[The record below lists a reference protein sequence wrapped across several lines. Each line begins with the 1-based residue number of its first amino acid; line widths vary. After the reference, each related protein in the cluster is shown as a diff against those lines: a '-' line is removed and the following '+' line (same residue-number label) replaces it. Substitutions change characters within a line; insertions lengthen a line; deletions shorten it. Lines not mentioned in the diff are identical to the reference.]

1 MRPCGSGIGRTE
13 IYIDEKGKEW
23 INMNIGF
30 IGSAGHWGYAL
41 KQVNN
46 HKVAG
51 IAPGHPGENMEGMKK
66 SLSDLGVEV
75 VAYENYMD
83 LLAQIE
89 VAVVASRPDLNASIT
104 EECLKRDIYVFSEKP
119 LAITME
125 QLDKLREV
133 QKNSKAFVSAMFG
146 MRCLPWF
153 RTMKEA
159 LPAIGTI
166 RLLNGQKSYKLR
178 TRPDY
183 YKKQET
189 FGGIIPWVAI
199 HALDWIYAMTGLS
212 VNRIDAMT
220 NNEYNRDHG
229 DLEMTSICMFEL
241 EGGVLASV
249 SADFY
254 RPVPAKTHGDDRL
267 RIVGTEGVL
276 ESIDGVVKLIDKDG
290 ERELPLLAAEDV
302 FEQFLRRTKG
312 EDVGVSS
319 EDSFYMT
326 EVALKAEASALKK
339 KENISK

>member
-1 MRPCGSGIGRTE
+1 M
-13 IYIDEKGKEW
+13 K
-23 INMNIGF
+23 IGF
-30 IGSAGHWGYAL
+30 IGSAGHWGYAM

-46 HKVAG
+46 HEVAG
-51 IAPGHPGENMEGMKK
+51 IAPGYPGENMEGMKK
-66 SLSDLGVEV
+66 ALEDLGVEV
-75 VAYENYMD
+75 VVYENYTD

-89 VAVVASRPDLNASIT
+89 VAVVASRPDLNALIT
-104 EECLKRDIYVFSEKP
+104 AECLKRDIYVFSEKP
-119 LAITME
+119 LAVTME
-125 QLDKLREV
+125 QLEELREV
-133 QKNSKAFVSAMFG
+133 QRHSKAFVSAMFG

-153 RTMKEA
+153 RTMKAA

-183 YKKQET
+183 YKTHET

-199 HALDWIYAMTGLS
+199 HAIDWIYEMTRLPVIWS
-212 VNRIDAMT
+212 EALT
-220 NNEYNRDHG
+220 NNAYNCDHG
-229 DLEMTSICMFEL
+229 DLEMTSLCMFEL
-241 EGGVLASV
+241 EGGALASV

-276 ESIDGVVKLIDKDG
+276 ESIGGVVKLIDKDG
-290 ERELPLLAAEDV
+290 ERELPLLTAEDV

-326 EVALKAEASALKK
+326 EVALKAEALALGKRGK
-339 KENISK
+339 FVG

>member
-1 MRPCGSGIGRTE
+1 M
-13 IYIDEKGKEW
+13 K
-23 INMNIGF
+23 IGF

-46 HKVAG
+46 HEVAG
-51 IAPGHPGENMEGMKK
+51 IAPGYLEEDMEGMKK
-66 SLSDLGVEV
+66 MLSELGMEV
-75 VAYENYMD
+75 TVYENYMD
-83 LLAQIE
+83 LLAEIE
-89 VAVVASRPDLNASIT
+89 VAVVASRPDLNAPIT
-104 EECLKRDIYVFSEKP
+104 AECLKRDIYVFSEKP

-125 QLDKLREV
+125 QLEQLREA

-146 MRCLPWF
+146 MRGLPWF
-153 RTMKEA
+153 RTVKAA

-183 YKKQET
+183 YKTHET

-199 HALDWIYAMTGLS
+199 HAIDWIYDMTRLS
-212 VNRIDAMT
+212 VVRTEALT
-220 NNEYNRDHG
+220 NNEYNCDHG
-229 DLEMTSICMFEL
+229 DLEMTSLCLFEL

-254 RPVPAKTHGDDRL
+254 RPVSAKTHGDDRL
-267 RIVGTEGVL
+267 RIVGAEGVL
-276 ESIDGVVKLIDKDG
+276 ESIGGVVKLIDKDG

-312 EDVGVSS
+312 EDVGVSA

-326 EVALKAEASALKK
+326 EVALRAEALALE
-339 KENISK
+339 KERGRCNI